1 MDRNE
6 LADLLESFSRAYPE
20 EIFPPLTEDER
31 KALPRGIIDRCSGAM
46 GRHFAKFAAQAAAA
60 LRESEEWRRDAEK
73 WADVAGYS
81 GSYQVSSLG
90 RVRSVERVDSDGNR
104 RRGQHM
110 IPYRKANG
118 YVAVTLWSCG
128 KGKERYVH
136 RLVAAAFIDNPNDL
150 PQVNHKDGDTANN
163 AVENLEWVTNAEN
176 QTHARRVLAKGVRAV
191 CGISEASGEEVYFP
205 SLQHAV
211 EAGFV
216 RANIQKCI
224 AGTRNVHRGYKWYD
238 AAIYSARG
246 AIDAARKE
254 GV

>member
-6 LADLLESFSRAYPE
+6 SRARELLAAEYDPE
-20 EIFPPLTEDER
+20 GGFATTIICDMTIPQRGVVDTVI
-31 KALPRGIIDRCSGAM
+31 ALRAIS
-46 GRHFAKFAAQAAAA
+46 AA

-73 WADVAGYS
+73 WADVSGYS

-128 KGKERYVH
+128 DGKERYVH

-191 CGISEASGEEVYFP
+191 RGISEASGEEVYFP

-224 AGTRNVHRGYKWYD
+224 AGTRNVHRGYRWYD
-238 AAIYSARG
+238 A